1 MDIAKK
7 QLSSV
12 GNLSPEEAQ
21 QNCHLQGA
29 EVCQNQ
35 QDHRA
40 LDKYQQTQLAKQ
52 SLHQRIFAVVQPQS
66 VENAYQVGHLYA
78 YTNSHVLQV
87 SNHGHPTQRQSY
99 SQTIRTLQVPSALDQ
114 CMHQ

>member
-1 MDIAKK
+1 MGD
-7 QLSSV
+7 SV
-12 GNLSPEEAQ
+12 SEEAW
-21 QNCHLQGA
+21 QNCRLQGA
-29 EVCQNQ
+29 EVCQNR

-52 SLHQRIFAVVQPQS
+52 SLHQRISAAVQPQS

-78 YTNSHVLQV
+78 YTNSHILQV

-99 SQTIRTLQVPSALDQ
+99 SQTIRILQAP
-114 CMHQ
+114 